1 MSKNNRTLALAW
13 YRQDQWQ
20 LLLDYSTDS
29 DKLERTYQEWL
40 EHAEEKVNEIGKDG
54 INVVKID
61 INIEEMK
68 KWCKRHDKQIDGH
81 TRSEYA
87 VFLAQNNLN
96 ILDHTCPD

>member
-1 MSKNNRTLALAW
+1 MAKKNRSFALAW

-40 EHAEEKVNEIGKDG
+40 EHAEEKVNEMDNDG
-54 INVVKID
+54 INIVKVD

-68 KWCKRHDKQIDGH
+68 KWCERHDKQIDSY
-81 TRSEYA
+81 TRGEYA
-87 VFLAQNNLN
+87 VFLAKNNLN
-96 ILDHTCPD
+96 ILR

>member
-1 MSKNNRTLALAW
+1 MAKNIRNLALAW

-20 LLLDYSTDS
+20 LLLDYSADS

-40 EHAEEKVNEIGKDG
+40 EHAEEKVNEMSKEG
-54 INVVKID
+54 INAVRID

-68 KWCKRHDKQIDGH
+68 KWCKRHDKQIDGS

-96 ILDHTCPD
+96 ILDNN

>member
-1 MSKNNRTLALAW
+1 MAKNNRNLALAW

-29 DKLERTYQEWL
+29 DRLERTYQEWL
-40 EHAEEKVNEIGKDG
+40 EHVEKKINEMGKEG

-61 INIEEMK
+61 INIEDMK
-68 KWCKRHDKQIDGH
+68 KWCERHDKPIDGY
-81 TRSEYA
+81 TRSEYT

-96 ILDHTCPD
+96 ILQ

>member
-1 MSKNNRTLALAW
+1 MAKNNRNLALAW

-29 DKLERTYQEWL
+29 DRLERTYQEWL
-40 EHAEEKVNEIGKDG
+40 EHVEKKINEMGKEG

-61 INIEEMK
+61 INIEDMK
-68 KWCKRHDKQIDGH
+68 KWCERHDKPIDGY

-87 VFLAQNNLN
+87 VFLAKNNLN
-96 ILDHTCPD
+96 IIQ

>member
-1 MSKNNRTLALAW
+1 MAKNNRNLALAW

-20 LLLDYSTDS
+20 LLLACSTDA
-29 DKLERTYQEWL
+29 DKLARTYQEWL
-40 EHAEEKVNEIGKDG
+40 EHAEEKVNEMGKNG
-54 INVVKID
+54 INIVKID

-68 KWCKRHDKQIDGH
+68 KWCERHDKQIDGH

-96 ILDHTCPD
+96 ILR

>member
-1 MSKNNRTLALAW
+1 MAENNRNLALAW

-29 DKLERTYQEWL
+29 DKLDRTYQGWL
-40 EHAEEKVNEIGKDG
+40 EHAEEKVNEMGKDG
-54 INVVKID
+54 VNIVKID

-68 KWCKRHDKQIDGH
+68 KWCERHDKQIDGH

-87 VFLAQNNLN
+87 VCGGGNNLN
-96 ILDHTCPD
+96 ILQ

>member
-1 MSKNNRTLALAW
+1 MGKKNRNLALAW

-29 DKLERTYQEWL
+29 DKLARTYQEWL
-40 EHAEEKVNEIGKDG
+40 GHVEEKLNEMSKDG

-61 INIEEMK
+61 INIEDMK
-68 KWCKRHDKQIDGH
+68 KWCERSDKPMDAS

-96 ILDHTCPD
+96 ILR

>member
-1 MSKNNRTLALAW
+1 MAKNNRNIALAW
-13 YRQDQWQ
+13 YHQDQWQ

-29 DKLERTYQEWL
+29 DKLEHTHQEWL
-40 EHAEEKVNEIGKDG
+40 EHAEEKVNDMDTDG
-54 INVVKID
+54 INVIKVG

-68 KWCKRHDKQIDGH
+68 KWCERHKKPIDGH

-96 ILDHTCPD
+96 ILQ

>member
-1 MSKNNRTLALAW
+1 MAKNNRNLALAW

-40 EHAEEKVNEIGKDG
+40 EHVEKKMNEMGKEG

-68 KWCKRHDKQIDGH
+68 KWCERHDKPIDGY
-81 TRSEYA
+81 TRSEYT

-96 ILDHTCPD
+96 ILQ

>member
-1 MSKNNRTLALAW
+1 MTKNNRNLALAW

-40 EHAEEKVNEIGKDG
+40 EHAEEQVNELRNDG
-54 INVVKID
+54 HNVVKID
-61 INIEEMK
+61 VDIEELK
-68 KWCKRHDKQIDGH
+68 KWCEGSDKPVDGY

-87 VFLAQNNLN
+87 VYLAQNNIN
-96 ILDHTCPD
+96 IL

>member
-1 MSKNNRTLALAW
+1 MAKNNRNIALAW

-29 DKLERTYQEWL
+29 DKLEHTYQEWL
-40 EHAEEKVNEIGKDG
+40 EHAEEKVNDMDTDG
-54 INVVKID
+54 INVIKVG

-68 KWCKRHDKQIDGH
+68 KWCERHKKPIDGH

-87 VFLAQNNLN
+87 VFLAQNTLN
-96 ILDHTCPD
+96 ILQ

>member
-1 MSKNNRTLALAW
+1 MAKNNRNIALAW

-40 EHAEEKVNEIGKDG
+40 EQAEEKVNEMGKDG
-54 INVVKID
+54 INVIKID
-61 INIEEMK
+61 INIEKMK
-68 KWCKRHDKQIDGH
+68 KWCKRHDKPIDGN

-87 VFLAQNNLN
+87 VFLAKNNLN
-96 ILDHTCPD
+96 IL

>member
-1 MSKNNRTLALAW
+1 MAKNNRNLALAW

-29 DKLERTYQEWL
+29 DRLERTYQEWL
-40 EHAEEKVNEIGKDG
+40 EHAEKKVNEMGKEG

-61 INIEEMK
+61 INIEVMK
-68 KWCKRHDKQIDGH
+68 KWCERHDKPIDGY

-96 ILDHTCPD
+96 ILQ

>member
-1 MSKNNRTLALAW
+1 MAKKSRNIALAW

-29 DKLERTYQEWL
+29 DKLARTHQEWL
-40 EHAEEKVNEIGKDG
+40 EHAEERVNEMGEDG
-54 INVVKID
+54 INIVKVD

-68 KWCKRHDKQIDGH
+68 KWCERHDKPIDSS

-96 ILDHTCPD
+96 II

>member
-1 MSKNNRTLALAW
+1 MAKNNRNLALAW

-29 DKLERTYQEWL
+29 DRLERTYQEWL
-40 EHAEEKVNEIGKDG
+40 EHVEKKINEMGKEG

-61 INIEEMK
+61 INIEDMK
-68 KWCKRHDKQIDGH
+68 KWCERHDKPIDGY
-81 TRSEYA
+81 TRSEYT

-96 ILDHTCPD
+96 ILK

>member
-1 MSKNNRTLALAW
+1 MAKNNRNLALAW

-29 DKLERTYQEWL
+29 DRLERTYQEWL
-40 EHAEEKVNEIGKDG
+40 EHVEKKINEMGKEG

-68 KWCKRHDKQIDGH
+68 KWCERHDKPIDGY
-81 TRSEYA
+81 TRSEYT

-96 ILDHTCPD
+96 ILQ

>member
-1 MSKNNRTLALAW
+1 MAKNNRNIALAW
-13 YRQDQWQ
+13 YRQEQWQ

-40 EHAEEKVNEIGKDG
+40 EHAEERVNEMGNNG
-54 INVVKID
+54 INVVKVG

-68 KWCKRHDKQIDGH
+68 KWCERHDKLIDGH

-96 ILDHTCPD
+96 ILE

>member
-1 MSKNNRTLALAW
+1 MAKNNRNLALAW

-29 DKLERTYQEWL
+29 DRLERTYQEWL
-40 EHAEEKVNEIGKDG
+40 EHAEKKVNEMGKEG

-61 INIEEMK
+61 INIEDMK
-68 KWCKRHDKQIDGH
+68 KWCERHDKPIDGY

-96 ILDHTCPD
+96 ILQ

>member
-1 MSKNNRTLALAW
+1 MAKNNRNLALAW

-29 DKLERTYQEWL
+29 DRLERTYQEWL
-40 EHAEEKVNEIGKDG
+40 EHAEKKVNEMSKEG
-54 INVVKID
+54 INVVKIN

-68 KWCKRHDKQIDGH
+68 KWCERHDKPIDGY

-96 ILDHTCPD
+96 ILR

>member
-1 MSKNNRTLALAW
+1 MAKNNRNIALAW
-13 YRQDQWQ
+13 YRQEQWQ

-29 DKLERTYQEWL
+29 DKLEHTYQEWL
-40 EHAEEKVNEIGKDG
+40 EHAEEKVNEMGKDG
-54 INVVKID
+54 INIVKVG

-68 KWCKRHDKQIDGH
+68 KWCERHDKLIDGH

-96 ILDHTCPD
+96 ILE

>member
-1 MSKNNRTLALAW
+1 MAKNNRNLALAW

-40 EHAEEKVNEIGKDG
+40 EHAEKKMNEMGKEG

-68 KWCKRHDKQIDGH
+68 KWCERHDKPIDGY

-96 ILDHTCPD
+96 ILR

>member
-1 MSKNNRTLALAW
+1 MAKNNRNLALAW

-29 DKLERTYQEWL
+29 DRLERTYQEWL
-40 EHAEEKVNEIGKDG
+40 QHVEKKVNEMGKEG

-68 KWCKRHDKQIDGH
+68 KWCERHDKPIDGY

-96 ILDHTCPD
+96 ILQ

>member
-1 MSKNNRTLALAW
+1 MSQKKRNTALAW

-29 DKLERTYQEWL
+29 DRLERTYQEWL
-40 EHAEEKVNEIGKDG
+40 EHAEKKVNEMGKEG

-68 KWCKRHDKQIDGH
+68 KWCERHDKPIDGY

-96 ILDHTCPD
+96 ILR

>member
-1 MSKNNRTLALAW
+1 MAKNKRNIALAW

-20 LLLDYSTDS
+20 LLLDHSTDS
-29 DKLERTYQEWL
+29 DKLEHTYQEWL
-40 EHAEEKVNEIGKDG
+40 EHAEEKVNDMDTDG
-54 INVVKID
+54 INVIKVG

-68 KWCKRHDKQIDGH
+68 QWCERHKKPIDGH

-96 ILDHTCPD
+96 ILQ

>member
-20 LLLDYSTDS
+20 LLLDSSTDS

-40 EHAEEKVNEIGKDG
+40 EHAEKKVDELNKDG
-54 INVVKID
+54 NNVVKVD
-61 INIEEMK
+61 INIKQMK
-68 KWCKRHDKQIDGH
+68 KWCKRHKKQIDGY

-87 VFLAQNNLN
+87 VFLAKNNLN
-96 ILDHTCPD
+96 IIQ

>member
-1 MSKNNRTLALAW
+1 MAKNNRNLALAW

-29 DKLERTYQEWL
+29 DKLARTYQEWL
-40 EHAEEKVNEIGKDG
+40 EHAEEKVNKMSKDG
-54 INVVKID
+54 LNVVKID

-68 KWCKRHDKQIDGH
+68 KWCEKYDKPIDGY

-87 VFLAQNNLN
+87 VFLAQNDLN
-96 ILDHTCPD
+96 ILQ

>member
-1 MSKNNRTLALAW
+1 MSQKKRNIALAW

-29 DKLERTYQEWL
+29 DRLERTYQEWL
-40 EHAEEKVNEIGKDG
+40 EHAEKKVNEMGKEG
-54 INVVKID
+54 INAIKID

-68 KWCKRHDKQIDGH
+68 KWCERHDKQIDGH

-96 ILDHTCPD
+96 ILR

>member
-1 MSKNNRTLALAW
+1 MAKNNRNIALAW

-20 LLLDYSTDS
+20 LLLDHSTDS

-40 EHAEEKVNEIGKDG
+40 EHAEEKVNEMGNDG
-54 INVVKID
+54 INVVKVS

-68 KWCKRHDKQIDGH
+68 KWCERHDKPIDGH

-96 ILDHTCPD
+96 ILQ

>member
-1 MSKNNRTLALAW
+1 MAKNNRNLALAW

-20 LLLDYSTDS
+20 LLLDCSTDS
-29 DKLERTYQEWL
+29 DRLERTYQEWL
-40 EHAEEKVNEIGKDG
+40 EHAEKKVNEMGKEG

-68 KWCKRHDKQIDGH
+68 KWCERHDKPIDGY

-96 ILDHTCPD
+96 ILQ

>member
-1 MSKNNRTLALAW
+1 MAKNNRNLALAW

-29 DKLERTYQEWL
+29 DKLAGTYQEWL
-40 EHAEEKVNEIGKDG
+40 EHAEEKVKQMSNDG
-54 INVVKID
+54 LNVVKVDID
-61 INIEEMK
+61 VEDMK
-68 KWCKRHDKQIDGH
+68 KWCERSDKLIDGS

-96 ILDHTCPD
+96 ILR